1 MRWLAAM
8 VITLSVAAACGGG
21 GTSGSRTGAPAA
33 IPGSPAPVDAS
44 SFEALAGDWRTDFT
58 RASVSGGEFLS
69 GGPGKD
75 GIPAIDHPKFVPV
88 AEATFVDDREPV
100 LTLDVD
106 GDARAYP
113 VQILVWHELVNDVV
127 GGKPVAVSYCPLC
140 NSSVMFD
147 RTVQG
152 RVLDFGVSG
161 LLRNSDLVMYDRQT
175 ESWWQQITGEAVV
188 GDFLGTRLDVLASNT
203 ISFAD
208 FRAAHPDGKVL
219 SRDTGFNRDYGR
231 NPYQSYD
238 DNNSEPFL
246 FKGHLDGRLDPVD
259 RVVTVEFGTEA
270 VAYPFSRLADHL
282 VVNDVVGR
290 QAIVVIYRK
299 GTLSP
304 LDRSSIRDSKDV
316 GAGVAFSSSLDGRV
330 LTFEASGDAFRDLET
345 GSSWDISGVAR
356 SGPLAGRSLTKVVHG
371 NHFWFAWAAFKPE
384 TRIWQP

>member
-1 MRWLAAM
+1 M
-8 VITLSVAAACGGG
+8 VIAMLVAAACGGG
-21 GTSGSRTGAPAA
+21 TSGPRTAAPSA
-33 IPGSPAPVDAS
+33 IPGSPAPIDAS
-44 SFEALAGDWRTDFT
+44 SFDAIAGGWRTDFT
-58 RASVSGGEFLS
+58 RASVPSGEFLS

-75 GIPAIDHPKFVPV
+75 GIPAIEAPKFISV
-88 AEATFVDDREPV
+88 ADATFVDDREPV
-100 LTLDVD
+100 LTLVVR

-113 VQILVWHELVNDVV
+113 VQILIWHELVNDLV

-140 NSSVMFD
+140 NSSVVFD

-188 GDFLGTRLDVLASNT
+188 GAFLGTRLDVLASNT

-219 SRDTGFNRDYGR
+219 SRDTGFSRDYGR
-231 NPYQSYD
+231 TPYRSYD
-238 DNNSEPFL
+238 ASGSRPFL
-246 FKGHLDGRLDPVD
+246 FDGQLDERLDPVD
-259 RVVTVEFGTEA
+259 RVVTVEFGAEA
-270 VAYPFSRLADHL
+270 VAYPFSRLADHP

-290 QAIVVIYRK
+290 QSIVVFYRK
-299 GTLSP
+299 GTLSS

-330 LTFEASGDAFRDLET
+330 LTFEASGDAFRDRET

-384 TRIWQP
+384 PRIWQP